1 MVESKNHEDFTES
14 RCFFL
19 QNPNDNGLGQGSESK
34 DVFTD
39 CQPQYPD
46 LQGDFNA
53 DFTGLQ
59 EVSDP
64 IRQLPNLTRHVPA
77 ASSVIEEIVEGF
89 VESFLIRLGQS
100 QTNHLSRFCECHRRA
115 FQPALPVF
123 KPNYLLGKNI

>member
-46 LQGDFNA
+46 LQGDFNTG
-53 DFTGLQ
+53 FTGLQ
-59 EVSDP
+59 AV
-64 IRQLPNLTRHVPA
+64 
-77 ASSVIEEIVEGF
+77 
-89 VESFLIRLGQS
+89 
-100 QTNHLSRFCECHRRA
+100 LSLSA
-115 FQPALPVF
+115 
-123 KPNYLLGKNI
+123 Y